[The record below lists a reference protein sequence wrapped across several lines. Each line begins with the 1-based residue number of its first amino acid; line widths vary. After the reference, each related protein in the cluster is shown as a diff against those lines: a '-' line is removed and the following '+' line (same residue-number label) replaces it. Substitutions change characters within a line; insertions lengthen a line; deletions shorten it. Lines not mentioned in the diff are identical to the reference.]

1 MYDVIII
8 GGGPAG
14 LSAAIYTSRALKK
27 TLIIEES
34 NFGGQITQALEV
46 ENYPGYE
53 KISGMELGEK
63 MYHQAI
69 HLGAESVYGTVKK
82 IVKENDTFVIT
93 VGEKEYTAKVLIY
106 GAGASPR
113 KLCIEEEKKYLGSG
127 LSYCATCDGAF
138 FKGKTV
144 CVIGGGNTAIDDA
157 IYLANICKKV
167 YVIHRRD
174 TFRAEPIKVNTLKE
188 RKNVEFITNA
198 KVLEIKGEN
207 KVETLVI
214 TKEQEEKILTQRK
227 EIEKQFENSEL
238 TGKYLT
244 RKIDDN
250 TFINF
255 ADFILNNLENAE
267 YNIPKIRTSLSIL
280 KDGQAVF
287 TNLEKLYIYR
297 YVFARGVE
305 DENPIKLEKEKIEE
319 IPEKDIKKMVKQM
332 LKDKEET
339 SPYKNNTF
347 FENKL
352 LWIAREYQKQ
362 GIKYIEITDT
372 NLTKKGKAGIRVIE
386 QMHEVMPKI
395 EKETG
400 VKIRLLIGIRRIPLT
415 IIKDQKTSSNYLREN
430 IDVLKAIAKSPYVAG
445 SDFIGEEINDI
456 SELQPAI
463 TEIVRYV
470 VEQDP
475 NFTIRI
481 HAGENDSLRENV
493 EKSID
498 CIINSLKP
506 GEKIPNFRLGHGLY
520 TQDLNSEK
528 GKELIKKMQKTGAV
542 LEFQLTSNV
551 RLNNLSNL
559 KKHPIKTYLKN
570 NIKCVQGTDGCGM
583 YGTDTIDEQLALQNL
598 LNLNDKDFEAMRKV
612 EEEIIE
618 RNEKNFIEKSKKFEE
633 FLNGRTIEEAIM
645 QEELKN
651 EEESKNKKMNLR
663 LRIGISSEEAL
674 KEKISELPTDKMPII
689 IAGGSFNAQ
698 GRETILTEEGKNILT
713 ELIKKVNNKK
723 AYFVIGH
730 KMQGYE
736 KAILDISKKLNKKFE
751 IDAIIPKTITEEVKE
766 NLEKENLKAIRIST
780 ENEDSGIY
788 KSFNYEIFERRSSV
802 VVAFDGNSP
811 VSNLVQEA
819 KNGKGKSKIYVNEEN
834 ASLREKAKSLGGYV
848 IPFTMKENIVN
859 KIIEDN
865 PEIAEGI

>member
-1 MYDVIII
+1 MNNLNLFNKFYLDKEKDIIVNLYKTNEDELTYI
-8 GGGPAG
+8 LETPNHNTGNLITNLAKLCNVETIKNENDMKIIKGTIPASINGDNEIVYIFRLGGFKIANIFEDGKIEIKAKIPAITKT
-14 LSAAIYTSRALKK
+14 LMSQTKEYNLPIEKTIVKSYILKK
-27 TLIIEES
+27 SKFRTDLHTHMNANLTPDCLIALGIA
-34 NFGGQITQALEV
+34 NQIR
-46 ENYPGYE
+46 YPLYYI
-53 KISGMELGEK
+53 KKLNLK
-63 MYHQAI
+63 M
-69 HLGAESVYGTVKK
+69 
-82 IVKENDTFVIT
+82 
-93 VGEKEYTAKVLIY
+93 
-106 GAGASPR
+106 
-113 KLCIEEEKKYLGSG
+113 
-127 LSYCATCDGAF
+127 
-138 FKGKTV
+138 
-144 CVIGGGNTAIDDA
+144 
-157 IYLANICKKV
+157 
-167 YVIHRRD
+167 
-174 TFRAEPIKVNTLKE
+174 
-188 RKNVEFITNA
+188 
-198 KVLEIKGEN
+198 
-207 KVETLVI
+207 
-214 TKEQEEKILTQRK
+214 TKSQEEKILKQR
-227 EIEKQFENSEL
+227 EEVAKQFEDSEL

-244 RKIDDN
+244 RRINDN

-267 YNIPKIRTSLSIL
+267 YNISKIRTSLAIL

-287 TNLEKLYIYR
+287 TNLEKLYLYR

-305 DENPIKLEKEKIEE
+305 CDEQIKMDLDKVDQ
-319 IPEKDIKKMVKQM
+319 IPEKDIKAMVKQM

-347 FENKL
+347 FQNKL

-362 GIKYIEITDT
+362 GIKYVEIADT
-372 NLTKKGKAGIRVIE
+372 NLTKKGKPGIRVIE
-386 QMHEVMPKI
+386 QMHAIMPKI
-395 EKETG
+395 EEETG
-400 VKIRLLIGIRRIPLT
+400 VKIRLLVAIRRIPLT

-498 CIINSLKP
+498 CILNSLKP

-528 GKELIKKMQKTGAV
+528 GEALIKKMQKTGAV

-551 RLNNLSNL
+551 RLNNLTNL
-559 KKHPIKTYLKN
+559 ENHPLKTYLKN
-570 NIKCVQGTDGCGM
+570 NIKCVQGTDGCGF
-583 YGTDTIDEQLALQNL
+583 YGSDTIDEQLALQNL
-598 LNLNDKDFEAMRKV
+598 LNLDNNDFEAMRKV
-612 EEEIIE
+612 EEEIIQ
-618 RNEKNFIEKSKKFEE
+618 RNEKYFIEKSKKFQE

-645 QEELKN
+645 QEEQKN

-663 LRIGISSEEAL
+663 LRIGLESEEVL
-674 KEKISELPTDKMPII
+674 KEKIAELPTDKMPII

-698 GRETILTEEGKNILT
+698 GRETVLTEEGKAILT
-713 ELIKKVNNKK
+713 ELIKRVNNEK

-736 KAILDISKKLNKKFE
+736 KAIIDISKKLNKKFE
-751 IDAIIPKTITEEVKE
+751 IDAIIPKMITEEVEQNLKNE
-766 NLEKENLKAIRIST
+766 NLNAIRIST
-780 ENEDSGIY
+780 ENEESGIY

-834 ASLREKAKSLGGYV
+834 TALREKAKSLGGYV
-848 IPFTMKENIVN
+848 IPFSMKENIVN
-859 KIIEDN
+859 KILEDN
-865 PEIAEGI
+865 PEIVDNGSNVYKKIDL

>member
-1 MYDVIII
+1 MNNLNLFNKFYLDKEKDIIVNLYKTNEDELTYI
-8 GGGPAG
+8 LETPNHNTGNLITNLAKLCNVETIKNENDMKIIKGTIPASINGDNEIVYIFRLGGFKIANIFEDGKIEIKAKIPAITKT
-14 LSAAIYTSRALKK
+14 LMSQTKEYNLPIEKTIVKSYILKK
-27 TLIIEES
+27 SKFRTDLHTHMNANLTPDCLIALGIA
-34 NFGGQITQALEV
+34 NQIR
-46 ENYPGYE
+46 YPLYYI
-53 KISGMELGEK
+53 KKLNLK
-63 MYHQAI
+63 M
-69 HLGAESVYGTVKK
+69 
-82 IVKENDTFVIT
+82 
-93 VGEKEYTAKVLIY
+93 
-106 GAGASPR
+106 
-113 KLCIEEEKKYLGSG
+113 
-127 LSYCATCDGAF
+127 
-138 FKGKTV
+138 
-144 CVIGGGNTAIDDA
+144 
-157 IYLANICKKV
+157 
-167 YVIHRRD
+167 
-174 TFRAEPIKVNTLKE
+174 
-188 RKNVEFITNA
+188 
-198 KVLEIKGEN
+198 
-207 KVETLVI
+207 
-214 TKEQEEKILTQRK
+214 TKSQEEKILKQR
-227 EIEKQFENSEL
+227 EEVAKQFEDSEL

-244 RKIDDN
+244 RRINDN

-267 YNIPKIRTSLSIL
+267 YNISKIRTSLAIL

-287 TNLEKLYIYR
+287 TNLEKLYLYR

-305 DENPIKLEKEKIEE
+305 CDEQIKMDLDKVDQ
-319 IPEKDIKKMVKQM
+319 IPEKDIKAMVKQM

-347 FENKL
+347 FQNKL

-362 GIKYIEITDT
+362 GIKYVEIADT
-372 NLTKKGKAGIRVIE
+372 NLTKKGKPGIRVIE
-386 QMHEVMPKI
+386 QMHAIMPKI
-395 EKETG
+395 EEETG
-400 VKIRLLIGIRRIPLT
+400 VKIRLLVAIRRIPLT

-498 CIINSLKP
+498 CILNSLKP

-528 GKELIKKMQKTGAV
+528 GEALIKKMQKTGAV

-551 RLNNLSNL
+551 RLNNLTNL
-559 KKHPIKTYLKN
+559 ENHPLKTYLKN
-570 NIKCVQGTDGCGM
+570 NIKCVQGTDGCGF

-612 EEEIIE
+612 EEEIIQ
-618 RNEKNFIEKSKKFEE
+618 RNEKYFIEKSKKFQE

-645 QEELKN
+645 QEEQKN

-663 LRIGISSEEAL
+663 LRIGLESEEVL
-674 KEKISELPTDKMPII
+674 KEKIAELPTDKMPII

-698 GRETILTEEGKNILT
+698 GRETVLTEEGKAILT
-713 ELIKKVNNKK
+713 ELIKRVNNEK

-736 KAILDISKKLNKKFE
+736 KAIIDISKKLNKKFE
-751 IDAIIPKTITEEVKE
+751 IDAIIPKMITEEVEQNLKNE
-766 NLEKENLKAIRIST
+766 NLNAIRIST
-780 ENEDSGIY
+780 ENEESGIY

-834 ASLREKAKSLGGYV
+834 TALREKAKSLGGYV
-848 IPFTMKENIVN
+848 IPFSMKENIVN
-859 KIIEDN
+859 KILEDN
-865 PEIAEGI
+865 PEIVDNGSNVYKKIDL

>member
-1 MYDVIII
+1 MNNLNLFNKFYLDKEKDIIVNLYKTNEDELTYI
-8 GGGPAG
+8 LETPNHNTGNLITNLAKLCNVETIKNENDMKIIKGTIPASINGDNEIVYIFRLGGFKIANIFEDGKIEIKAKIPAITKT
-14 LSAAIYTSRALKK
+14 LMSQTKEYNLPIEKTIVKSYILKK
-27 TLIIEES
+27 SKFRTDLHTHMNANLTPDCLIALGIA
-34 NFGGQITQALEV
+34 NQIR
-46 ENYPGYE
+46 YPLYYI
-53 KISGMELGEK
+53 KKLNLK
-63 MYHQAI
+63 M
-69 HLGAESVYGTVKK
+69 
-82 IVKENDTFVIT
+82 
-93 VGEKEYTAKVLIY
+93 
-106 GAGASPR
+106 
-113 KLCIEEEKKYLGSG
+113 
-127 LSYCATCDGAF
+127 
-138 FKGKTV
+138 
-144 CVIGGGNTAIDDA
+144 
-157 IYLANICKKV
+157 
-167 YVIHRRD
+167 
-174 TFRAEPIKVNTLKE
+174 
-188 RKNVEFITNA
+188 
-198 KVLEIKGEN
+198 
-207 KVETLVI
+207 
-214 TKEQEEKILTQRK
+214 TKSQEEKILKQR
-227 EIEKQFENSEL
+227 EEVAKQFEDSEL

-244 RKIDDN
+244 RRINDN

-267 YNIPKIRTSLSIL
+267 YNISKIRTSLAIL

-287 TNLEKLYIYR
+287 TNLEKLYLYR

-305 DENPIKLEKEKIEE
+305 CDEQIKMDLKKVDQ
-319 IPEKDIKKMVKQM
+319 IPEKDIKAMVKQM

-347 FENKL
+347 FQNKL

-362 GIKYIEITDT
+362 GIKYVEIADT
-372 NLTKKGKAGIRVIE
+372 NLTKKGKPGIRVIE
-386 QMHEVMPKI
+386 QMHAIMPKI
-395 EKETG
+395 EEETG
-400 VKIRLLIGIRRIPLT
+400 VKIRLLVAIRRIPLT

-528 GKELIKKMQKTGAV
+528 GEALIKKMQKTGAV

-551 RLNNLSNL
+551 RLNNLTNL
-559 KKHPIKTYLKN
+559 ENHPLKTYLKN
-570 NIKCVQGTDGCGM
+570 NIKCVQGTDGCGF
-583 YGTDTIDEQLALQNL
+583 YGSDTIDEQLALQNL
-598 LNLNDKDFEAMRKV
+598 LNLDNKDFEAMRKV
-612 EEEIIE
+612 EEEIIQ
-618 RNEKNFIEKSKKFEE
+618 RNEKYFIEKSKKFQE

-645 QEELKN
+645 QEEQKN

-663 LRIGISSEEAL
+663 LRIGVESEEVL
-674 KEKISELPTDKMPII
+674 KEKIAELPTDKIPII

-698 GRETILTEEGKNILT
+698 GRETVLTEEGKAILT
-713 ELIKKVNNKK
+713 ELIKRVNNQK

-736 KAILDISKKLNKKFE
+736 KAIIDISKKLNKKFE
-751 IDAIIPKTITEEVKE
+751 IDAIIPKMITEEVEQNLKNE
-766 NLEKENLKAIRIST
+766 NLNAIRIST
-780 ENEDSGIY
+780 ENEESGIY

-834 ASLREKAKSLGGYV
+834 TALREKAKSLGGYV
-848 IPFTMKENIVN
+848 IPFSMKENIVN
-859 KIIEDN
+859 KILEDN
-865 PEIAEGI
+865 PEIVDNGSNVYKKIDL

>member
-1 MYDVIII
+1 MNNLNLFNKFYLDKEKDIIVNLYKTNEDELTYI
-8 GGGPAG
+8 LETPNHNTGNLITNLAKLCNVETIKNENDMKIIKGTIPASINGDNEIVYIFRLGGFKIANIFEDGKIEIKAKIPAITKT
-14 LSAAIYTSRALKK
+14 LMSQTKEYNLPIEKTIVKSYILKK
-27 TLIIEES
+27 SKFRTDLHTHMNANLTPDCLIALGIA
-34 NFGGQITQALEV
+34 NQIR
-46 ENYPGYE
+46 YPLYYI
-53 KISGMELGEK
+53 KKLNLK
-63 MYHQAI
+63 M
-69 HLGAESVYGTVKK
+69 
-82 IVKENDTFVIT
+82 
-93 VGEKEYTAKVLIY
+93 
-106 GAGASPR
+106 
-113 KLCIEEEKKYLGSG
+113 
-127 LSYCATCDGAF
+127 
-138 FKGKTV
+138 
-144 CVIGGGNTAIDDA
+144 
-157 IYLANICKKV
+157 
-167 YVIHRRD
+167 
-174 TFRAEPIKVNTLKE
+174 
-188 RKNVEFITNA
+188 
-198 KVLEIKGEN
+198 
-207 KVETLVI
+207 
-214 TKEQEEKILTQRK
+214 TKSQEEKILKQR
-227 EIEKQFENSEL
+227 EEVAKQFEDSEL

-244 RKIDDN
+244 RRINDN

-267 YNIPKIRTSLSIL
+267 YNISKIRTSLAIL

-287 TNLEKLYIYR
+287 TNLEKLYLYR

-305 DENPIKLEKEKIEE
+305 CDEQIKMDLDKVDQ
-319 IPEKDIKKMVKQM
+319 IPEKDIKAMVKQM

-347 FENKL
+347 FQNKL

-362 GIKYIEITDT
+362 GIKYVEIADT
-372 NLTKKGKAGIRVIE
+372 NLTKKGKPGIRVIE
-386 QMHEVMPKI
+386 QMHAIMPKI
-395 EKETG
+395 EEETG
-400 VKIRLLIGIRRIPLT
+400 VKIRLLVAIRRIPLT

-528 GKELIKKMQKTGAV
+528 GEALIKKMQKTGAV

-551 RLNNLSNL
+551 RLNNLTNL
-559 KKHPIKTYLKN
+559 ENHPLKTYLKN
-570 NIKCVQGTDGCGM
+570 NIKCVQGTDGCGF

-612 EEEIIE
+612 EEEIIQ
-618 RNEKNFIEKSKKFEE
+618 RNEKYFIEKSKKFQE
-633 FLNGRTIEEAIM
+633 FLNGRTIEEAIL
-645 QEELKN
+645 QEEQKN

-663 LRIGISSEEAL
+663 LRIGVESEEVL
-674 KEKISELPTDKMPII
+674 KEKIAELPTDKVPII

-698 GRETILTEEGKNILT
+698 GRETVLTEEGKAILT
-713 ELIKKVNNKK
+713 ELIKRVNNEK

-736 KAILDISKKLNKKFE
+736 KAIIDISKKLNKKFE
-751 IDAIIPKTITEEVKE
+751 IDAIIPKMITEEVEQNLKNE
-766 NLEKENLKAIRIST
+766 NLNAIRIST
-780 ENEDSGIY
+780 ENEESGIY

-834 ASLREKAKSLGGYV
+834 TALREKAKSLGGYV
-848 IPFTMKENIVN
+848 IPFSMKENIVN
-859 KIIEDN
+859 KILEDN
-865 PEIAEGI
+865 PEIVDNGSNVYKKIDL